1 MTATV
6 SPFPMLGDLRQVA
19 SDRFDALGFPTTKN
33 EDWKF
38 TNLAPFLKTLDA
50 RPGVEGTDSLG
61 KVSYTA
67 YCQRCHSLDGRGSNP
82 GGSLRGLFQK
92 E

>member
-19 SDRFDALGFPTTKN
+19 SDRFDALGFPTTRN
-33 EDWKF
+33 EEWKY

-50 RPGVEGTDSLG
+50 EPGPFAPEELAAAPSRTWVVRGWSSSMGATR
-61 KVSYTA
+61 
-67 YCQRCHSLDGRGSNP
+67 RCSRHRRL
-82 GGSLRGLFQK
+82 